1 MMTEFLLLTL
11 FPNSLISLMQQS
23 ARWQRWVPVIQR
35 HTTFWRGFFLPPP
48 FAYPVL
54 CPHLDT
60 QTGSEEGLIQKK
72 KKMRGLA
79 LLSALHQE
87 TECERTARH
96 HTEAALKNTCIPLL
110 ISYWWPLLP
119 LCLWGERPPCGPDS
133 DPEDP
138 LGCARNCLFPLIE
151 PSFKSNH
158 SVHILPH
165 V

>member
-1 MMTEFLLLTL
+1 MMTEFLLFTL
-11 FPNSLISLMQQS
+11 FPNSLISLMKQS

-48 FAYPVL
+48 FTYPLL

-60 QTGSEEGLIQKK
+60 QTGSEKGLIQKK

-79 LLSALHQE
+79 LLAALHQE

>member
-1 MMTEFLLLTL
+1 MMTEFLLFTL
-11 FPNSLISLMQQS
+11 FPNSLISLMKQS

-35 HTTFWRGFFLPPP
+35 HTTFWRGFFFASTLHLPTSLSSPRHADREWERP
-48 FAYPVL
+48 N
-54 CPHLDT
+54 
-60 QTGSEEGLIQKK
+60 SKK